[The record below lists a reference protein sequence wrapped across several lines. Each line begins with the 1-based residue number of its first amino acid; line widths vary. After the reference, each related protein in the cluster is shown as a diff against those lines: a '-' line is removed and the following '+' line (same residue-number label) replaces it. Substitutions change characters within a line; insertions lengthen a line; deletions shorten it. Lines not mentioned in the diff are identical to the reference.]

1 MSDWSIHFLISN
13 ILICIFTLVIIGT
26 KKLLKKYLSAATQ
39 YHLWFLLF
47 LLLAVPFFPVQ
58 IHGSQLFSW
67 LHFFHTDSGLN
78 SGTDTLSKL
87 TSNTQNNLLNQVND
101 FSVSISSRFSGGLN
115 TILFL
120 IWIMGV
126 MIMSVLTLHSLNY
139 VRSIKRSALPLQNQ
153 QVKTIYYDCLKELK
167 ISHQVPVYSTAFLKS
182 PVLIGII
189 HPRIYIPIHLISE
202 LNPDDMRFM
211 LLHELQHYRHKDT
224 LIGFLMVISNILYW
238 FNPFIWYA
246 LKEIHCDR
254 ELACDSAVLQMI
266 STDEYQAYGMTL
278 INFAEKLSS
287 FSSPL
292 AVGMSG
298 NFRQMKRR
306 ILNIAIF
313 RKETLY
319 QKMRALIIYLVI
331 SAVFIGCTP
340 ILSIGASTQDVYHFH
355 DTDKNI
361 SLLDVSAIFGSYD
374 GSFVLYDN
382 HLDSWKIYNLEE
394 ANKRI
399 PPDSTYKIYD
409 ALLGLE
415 SGIIT
420 PEHSS
425 MAWNGEHFSYSAWEN
440 DQDLNS
446 AMQNSVNWY
455 FQTMDSQLGLNKIQ
469 EFLNEIEY
477 GNQTTSSNL
486 KLYWSD
492 FSLKIS
498 PIEQVELLKKF
509 NTNGFHLHSQ
519 NVLSVKNAIKIVG
532 TSDGTFYGKTGTGCI
547 DGQDINGWFIGYIET
562 SDNIYYFATNIQ
574 SESNATGKKA
584 LEITSAILK
593 KLHIWNY
600 AAGKN

>member
-574 SESNATGKKA
+574 SDSNATGKKA
-584 LEITSAILK
+584 LEITSDILK
-593 KLHIWNY
+593 KLHIWN
-600 AAGKN
+600 

>member
-1 MSDWSIHFLISN
+1 MSNWIIHFLISN

-153 QVKTIYYDCLKELK
+153 QVKTIYYNCLKELK
-167 ISHQVPVYSTAFLKS
+167 ISHPVSVYSTAFLKS

-574 SESNATGKKA
+574 SDSNATGKKA

-593 KLHIWNY
+593 KLHIWN
-600 AAGKN
+600 

>member
-101 FSVSISSRFSGGLN
+101 FSVSISSQFSGGLN

-120 IWIMGV
+120 IWITGV

-574 SESNATGKKA
+574 SDSNATGKKA

-593 KLHIWNY
+593 KLHIWN
-600 AAGKN
+600 

>member
-1 MSDWSIHFLISN
+1 MSNWIIHFLISN

-266 STDEYQAYGMTL
+266 STDEYQAYGTTL
-278 INFAEKLSS
+278 INFAEKISS

-306 ILNIAIF
+306 ILNIAVF

-574 SESNATGKKA
+574 SDSNATGKKA

-593 KLHIWNY
+593 KLHIWN
-600 AAGKN
+600 

>member
-238 FNPFIWYA
+238 FNPFVWYA

-574 SESNATGKKA
+574 SDSNATGKKA

-593 KLHIWNY
+593 KLHIWN
-600 AAGKN
+600 

>member
-87 TSNTQNNLLNQVND
+87 TSNTQNILLNQVND

-574 SESNATGKKA
+574 SDSNATGKKA

-593 KLHIWNY
+593 KLHIWN
-600 AAGKN
+600 

>member
-167 ISHQVPVYSTAFLKS
+167 ISHPVSVYSTAFLKS

-574 SESNATGKKA
+574 SDSNATGKKA

-593 KLHIWNY
+593 KLHIWN
-600 AAGKN
+600 

>member
-120 IWIMGV
+120 IWITGV

-382 HLDSWKIYNLEE
+382 NLDSWKIYNLEE

-574 SESNATGKKA
+574 SDSNATGKKA

-593 KLHIWNY
+593 KLHIWN
-600 AAGKN
+600 

>member
-120 IWIMGV
+120 IWITGV

-355 DTDKNI
+355 DADKNI
-361 SLLDVSAIFGSYD
+361 SLLDVSTIFGSFD

-574 SESNATGKKA
+574 SDSNATGKKA

>member
-153 QVKTIYYDCLKELK
+153 HVKTIYYNCLKELK
-167 ISHQVPVYSTAFLKS
+167 ISHPVSVYSTAFLKS

-238 FNPFIWYA
+238 FNPFVWYT
-246 LKEIHCDR
+246 LKEILCDR
-254 ELACDSAVLQMI
+254 EIACDSAVLQMI

-574 SESNATGKKA
+574 SDSNATGKKA

-593 KLHIWNY
+593 KLHIWN
-600 AAGKN
+600 

>member
-425 MAWNGEHFSYSAWEN
+425 IAWNGEHFSYSAWEN

-574 SESNATGKKA
+574 SDSNATGKKA

-593 KLHIWNY
+593 KLHIWN
-600 AAGKN
+600 

>member
-266 STDEYQAYGMTL
+266 STDEYQAYGITL
-278 INFAEKLSS
+278 INFAEKISS

-306 ILNIAIF
+306 ILNIAVF

-574 SESNATGKKA
+574 SDSNATGKKA

-593 KLHIWNY
+593 KLHIWN
-600 AAGKN
+600 

>member
-167 ISHQVPVYSTAFLKS
+167 TSHQVPVYSTAFLKS

-574 SESNATGKKA
+574 SDSNATGKKA

-593 KLHIWNY
+593 KLHIWN
-600 AAGKN
+600 

>member
-409 ALLGLE
+409 ALLGIE

-574 SESNATGKKA
+574 SDSNATGKKA

-593 KLHIWNY
+593 KLHIWN
-600 AAGKN
+600 

>member
-306 ILNIAIF
+306 ILNIAVF

-574 SESNATGKKA
+574 SDSNATGKKA

-593 KLHIWNY
+593 KLHIWN
-600 AAGKN
+600 

>member
-153 QVKTIYYDCLKELK
+153 QVKTIYYNCLKELK
-167 ISHQVPVYSTAFLKS
+167 ISHPVSVYSTAFLKS

-340 ILSIGASTQDVYHFH
+340 ILSIDASTQSVYHFH

-574 SESNATGKKA
+574 SDSNATGKKA

-593 KLHIWNY
+593 KLHIWN
-600 AAGKN
+600 

>member
-87 TSNTQNNLLNQVND
+87 TSNRQNNLLNQVND
-101 FSVSISSRFSGGLN
+101 FSVSISSQFSGGLN

-120 IWIMGV
+120 IWITGV

-153 QVKTIYYDCLKELK
+153 QVKTIYYNCLKELK
-167 ISHQVPVYSTAFLKS
+167 ISHPVSVYSTAFLKS

-211 LLHELQHYRHKDT
+211 LLHVLQHYRHKDT

-574 SESNATGKKA
+574 SDSNATGKKA

-593 KLHIWNY
+593 KLHIWN
-600 AAGKN
+600 

>member
-153 QVKTIYYDCLKELK
+153 QVKTIYYNCLKELK

-287 FSSPL
+287 FSSPV

-574 SESNATGKKA
+574 SDSNATGKKA

-593 KLHIWNY
+593 KLHIWN
-600 AAGKN
+600 

>member
-1 MSDWSIHFLISN
+1 MSNWIIHFLISN
-13 ILICIFTLVIIGT
+13 IFICIFTLVIIGT

-39 YHLWFLLF
+39 YHLCFLLF

-574 SESNATGKKA
+574 SDSNATGKKA

-593 KLHIWNY
+593 KLHIWN
-600 AAGKN
+600 

>member
-1 MSDWSIHFLISN
+1 MSNWIIHFLISN
-13 ILICIFTLVIIGT
+13 IFICIFTLVIIGT

-509 NTNGFHLHSQ
+509 NTNGFHLQSQ

-574 SESNATGKKA
+574 SDSNATGKKA

-593 KLHIWNY
+593 KLHIWN
-600 AAGKN
+600 

>member
-120 IWIMGV
+120 IWITGV

-382 HLDSWKIYNLEE
+382 HLDSWKIYDLEE

-574 SESNATGKKA
+574 SDSNATGKKA

-593 KLHIWNY
+593 KLHIWN
-600 AAGKN
+600 

>member
-153 QVKTIYYDCLKELK
+153 QVKTIYYNCLKELK

-574 SESNATGKKA
+574 SDSNATGKKA

-593 KLHIWNY
+593 KLHIWN
-600 AAGKN
+600 

>member
-87 TSNTQNNLLNQVND
+87 TSNTQNILLNQVND
-101 FSVSISSRFSGGLN
+101 FSVSISSQFSGDLN

-120 IWIMGV
+120 IWITGV

-574 SESNATGKKA
+574 SDSNATGKKA

-593 KLHIWNY
+593 KLHIWN
-600 AAGKN
+600 

>member
-189 HPRIYIPIHLISE
+189 HPRIYIPINLISE

-547 DGQDINGWFIGYIET
+547 DGQDISGWFIGYIET

-574 SESNATGKKA
+574 SDSNATGKKA

-593 KLHIWNY
+593 KLHIWN
-600 AAGKN
+600 

>member
-13 ILICIFTLVIIGT
+13 IFICIFTLVIIGT

-39 YHLWFLLF
+39 YHLCFLLF

-67 LHFFHTDSGLN
+67 LHFFQTDSGLN
-78 SGTDTLSKL
+78 SGTDTLSEL
-87 TSNTQNNLLNQVND
+87 TSNTQNILLNQVND

-574 SESNATGKKA
+574 SDSNATGKKA

-593 KLHIWNY
+593 KLHIWN
-600 AAGKN
+600 

>member
-1 MSDWSIHFLISN
+1 MSDWSIHFLITN
-13 ILICIFTLVIIGT
+13 LFLCIFTLVIIGT
-26 KKLLKKYLSAATQ
+26 KKLLKKYLSAAAQ

-58 IHGSQLFSW
+58 IHGSQLFSR
-67 LHFFHTDSGLN
+67 LHFFQTNSGLS
-78 SGTDTLSKL
+78 SGTDALSAL
-87 TSNTQNNLLNQVND
+87 TSNTQNILNQVND
-101 FSVSISSRFSGGLN
+101 FSVSISNRSSGGLN

-120 IWIMGV
+120 IWITGV

-139 VRSIKRSALPLQNQ
+139 VRSIKKSALPLQNQ
-153 QVKTIYYDCLKELK
+153 QVKTIFFNCLKELK
-167 ISHQVPVYSTAFLKS
+167 ISHSVPVYSTAFLKS

-202 LNPDDMRFM
+202 LSPDDMRFM

-224 LIGFLMVISNILYW
+224 FIGFLMVISNILYW
-238 FNPFIWYA
+238 FNPFVWYA
-246 LKEIHCDR
+246 LKEIHCER
-254 ELACDSAVLQMI
+254 EIACDSAVLQMI
-266 STDEYQAYGMTL
+266 STDEYQAYGTTL

-306 ILNIAIF
+306 ILNIAVF

-319 QKMRALIIYLVI
+319 QKIRAIAIYLLV
-331 SAVFIGCTP
+331 SAVFIGCAP

-394 ANKRI
+394 AVKRI

-477 GNQTTSSNL
+477 GNQTTSSDL

-509 NTNGFHLHSQ
+509 NTNGFHLHSP
-519 NVLSVKNAIKIVG
+519 NVLSVKNAIKIAG
-532 TSDGTFYGKTGTGCI
+532 TSNGSFYGKTGTGCI

-574 SESNATGKKA
+574 SDSNATGKKA

-593 KLHIWNY
+593 KLHIWN
-600 AAGKN
+600 

>member
-211 LLHELQHYRHKDT
+211 LLHELQHYRHTDT
-224 LIGFLMVISNILYW
+224 IIGFLMVISNILYW

-574 SESNATGKKA
+574 SDSNATGNKA

-593 KLHIWNY
+593 KLHIWN
-600 AAGKN
+600 

>member
-1 MSDWSIHFLISN
+1 MSNWIIHFLISN
-13 ILICIFTLVIIGT
+13 IFICIFTLVIIGT

-120 IWIMGV
+120 IWITGV

-574 SESNATGKKA
+574 SDSNATGKKA

-593 KLHIWNY
+593 KLHIWN
-600 AAGKN
+600 

>member
-1 MSDWSIHFLISN
+1 MSNWSIHFLISN

-574 SESNATGKKA
+574 SDSNATGKKA

-593 KLHIWNY
+593 KLHIWN
-600 AAGKN
+600 

>member
-1 MSDWSIHFLISN
+1 MSNWIIHFLISN
-13 ILICIFTLVIIGT
+13 IFICIFTLVIIGT
-26 KKLLKKYLSAATQ
+26 KKLLKKYLSATTQ
-39 YHLWFLLF
+39 YHLCFLLF

-67 LHFFHTDSGLN
+67 LHFFQTDSGLN
-78 SGTDTLSKL
+78 SGTDTLSEL

-574 SESNATGKKA
+574 SDSNATGKKA

-593 KLHIWNY
+593 KLHIWN
-600 AAGKN
+600 

>member
-224 LIGFLMVISNILYW
+224 FIGFLMVISNILYW

-266 STDEYQAYGMTL
+266 STDEYQAYGTTL
-278 INFAEKLSS
+278 INFAEKISS

-306 ILNIAIF
+306 ILNIAVF

-574 SESNATGKKA
+574 SDSNATGKKA

-593 KLHIWNY
+593 KLHIWN
-600 AAGKN
+600 

>member
-78 SGTDTLSKL
+78 SGTDTLSEL
-87 TSNTQNNLLNQVND
+87 TSNTQNILLNQVND

-574 SESNATGKKA
+574 SDSNATGKKA

-593 KLHIWNY
+593 KLHIWN
-600 AAGKN
+600 

>member
-67 LHFFHTDSGLN
+67 LHFFQTDSGLN
-78 SGTDTLSKL
+78 SGTDTLSEL
-87 TSNTQNNLLNQVND
+87 TSNTQNILLNQVND

-254 ELACDSAVLQMI
+254 EIACDSAVLQMI

-477 GNQTTSSNL
+477 GNQTKSSNL

-574 SESNATGKKA
+574 SDSNATGKKA

-593 KLHIWNY
+593 KLHIWN
-600 AAGKN
+600 